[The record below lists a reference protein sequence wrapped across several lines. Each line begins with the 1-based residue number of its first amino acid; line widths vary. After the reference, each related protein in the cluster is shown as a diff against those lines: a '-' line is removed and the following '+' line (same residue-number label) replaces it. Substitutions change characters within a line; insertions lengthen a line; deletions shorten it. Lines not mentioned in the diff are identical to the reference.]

1 MCNLNAAAGRQLSC
15 ARATAIVQNT
25 ILVKQQKLV
34 KI

>member
-25 ILVKQQKLV
+25 IVKQQKLV